1 MVGRGFLAVE
11 IGEFL
16 WVSDGE
22 DQLGFWV
29 SRSMCYG
36 GGLWVMGF
44 GVDWHGGVGRWLLS
58 HVWFNLQETERS
70 LHPLSLPQSFHG

>member
-1 MVGRGFLAVE
+1 MSSCGFLTVK
-11 IGEFL
+11 IS
-16 WVSDGE
+16 WVS
-22 DQLGFWV
+22 GFLDRCV
-29 SRSMCYG
+29 MVVG

-70 LHPLSLPQSFHG
+70 LHPFSLPQSFHG